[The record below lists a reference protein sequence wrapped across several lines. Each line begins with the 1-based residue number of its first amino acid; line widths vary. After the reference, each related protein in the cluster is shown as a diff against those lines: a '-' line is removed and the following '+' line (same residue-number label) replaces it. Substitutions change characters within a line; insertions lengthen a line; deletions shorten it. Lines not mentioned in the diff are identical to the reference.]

1 MLTPATV
8 LWRSMLKA
16 SRIAF
21 MSRETMTGPRR
32 QQKQRLSASA
42 AVAALAVWAGAGR
55 LAAVM
60 AVTAAV
66 VLGIGIMAPQWA
78 RATPEDRLVVNAD
91 TGLAISGFDP
101 VAYFT
106 RKQPVLGKPA
116 LELTQNG
123 AVWRFYNEGNRAA
136 FAEHPEVYTP
146 RFGGYDP
153 VAIDRGVSVAGHP
166 QIWVI
171 EGERLYLFYDAK
183 ARTEFLANPGRIIES
198 AVRKWPEVART
209 IAR

>member
-1 MLTPATV
+1 
-8 LWRSMLKA
+8 
-16 SRIAF
+16 
-21 MSRETMTGPRR
+21 MTGPRQ
-32 QQKQRLSASA
+32 QQKQRLSA
-42 AVAALAVWAGAGR
+42 AALWAVPGGLTAL
-55 LAAVM
+55 LAVL
-60 AVTAAV
+60 TAFA
-66 VLGIGIMAPQWA
+66 LFFGTLAPAQ
-78 RATPEDRLVVNAD
+78 ATPEDRLVVNAD

-101 VAYFT
+101 VAYFS
-106 RKQPVLGKPA
+106 RKQAVLGKPA

-136 FAEHPEVYTP
+136 FAEHPDIYTP

-166 QIWVI
+166 EIWAV
-171 EGERLYLFYDAK
+171 EGERLYLFYD
-183 ARTEFLANPGRIIES
+183 RGSRSEFLANPGRIIES